1 MTKDITIGGAVVKMS
16 GNAATAI
23 RFKQVFGADLLRSFS
38 EQGENLDINIV
49 LQLGYVMYLQAS
61 GSDFVG
67 VGAGDFLTWLEGF
80 ETMDM
85 FNAAKDIVSV
95 WIDTN
100 KTAVKAKKK

>member
-1 MTKDITIGGAVVKMS
+1 M
-16 GNAATAI
+16 
-23 RFKQVFGADLLRSFS
+23 F
-38 EQGENLDINIV
+38 
-49 LQLGYVMYLQAS
+49 LQAS

-67 VGAGDFLTWLEGF
+67 VSAGDFMAWLEGF

-100 KTAVKAKKK
+100 KTTVKPKKK

>member
-1 MTKDITIGGAVVKMS
+1 MTKDIHIGESVVKMS
-16 GNAATAI
+16 GNAATAL
-23 RFKQVFGADLLRSFS
+23 RFRQVFGADLLRTFS

-49 LQLGYVMYLQAS
+49 LELGYVMHLQAS
-61 GSDFVG
+61 GSDFIG
-67 VGAGDFLTWLEGF
+67 VSSDDFITWLEGF
-80 ETMDM
+80 DTMDI